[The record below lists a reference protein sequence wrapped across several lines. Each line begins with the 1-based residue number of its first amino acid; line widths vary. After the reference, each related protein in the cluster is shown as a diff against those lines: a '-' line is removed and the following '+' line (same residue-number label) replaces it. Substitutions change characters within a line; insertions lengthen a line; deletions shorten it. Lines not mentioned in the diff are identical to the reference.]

1 MNNIKKFCQKSIV
14 HSDVN
19 NNASYNSFCCDSFCY
34 KFRIVTLNSAAKVRK
49 RFGRGLA
56 RN

>member
-49 RFGRGLA
+49 RFGS
-56 RN
+56 